1 MTDIYYNSES
11 QELEFIAHS
20 EEEGEMQA
28 YGMTGHEFLQKLQ
41 AEDIRH
47 PFQTFFEVLWEYI
60 DLDANV
66 AHLIACGENR
76 SDLIEDSEQRRLAQ
90 EYFAW
95 FSEHGYWNNTGNVD
109 PSWDCEPER
118 FLLGQ
123 MEVPYF
129 D

>member
-1 MTDIYYNSES
+1 MAYIYYNSES
-11 QELEFIAHS
+11 HELEYISHS
-20 EEEGEMQA
+20 EEEFQL
-28 YGMTGHEFLQKLQ
+28 YGFTGHEFLQRQ
-41 AEDIRH
+41 QTEDIRH

-76 SDLIEDSEQRRLAQ
+76 FDLIEDEEQRRLAK

-95 FSEHGYWNNTGNVD
+95 FSDQEYWWHTGNDD
-109 PSWDCEPER
+109 PSLDCEPEA
-118 FLLGQ
+118 FQLGKV
-123 MEVPYF
+123 EVPYF